1 MDMYLF
7 GDMLV
12 ESAMSLSY
20 SWHKDHRDR
29 NGMPYIFHPY
39 SVAMLIA
46 EDEEYIKSVFPD
58 LDITELVVIALLHD
72 VIEECE
78 DGEEKIK
85 YYFQYTGK
93 ILDTVKVLT
102 RSKDETYFDYIKR
115 VSLDSRA
122 AIVKYFDLLHNIHRG
137 RISESLHERYD
148 KALQI
153 LKPII
158 KK

>member
-1 MDMYLF
+1 MDMHLF
-7 GDMLV
+7 GDILV
-12 ESAMSLSY
+12 ESAMALSY
-20 SWHKDHRDR
+20 SCHKDQYDKQ
-29 NGMPYIFHPY
+29 GIPYIFHPY

-72 VIEECE
+72 VIEDCE

-85 YYFQYTGK
+85 YYFQCTGK
-93 ILDTVKVLT
+93 VLDTVKILT

-122 AIVKYFDLLHNIHRG
+122 AIVKYFDLLHNINRG
-137 RISESLHERYD
+137 RIAESLYERYD

>member
-1 MDMYLF
+1 MDMHLF
-7 GDMLV
+7 GDILV
-12 ESAMSLSY
+12 ESAMALSY
-20 SWHKDHRDR
+20 SCHKDQRDR

-39 SVAMLIA
+39 SVALLIA
-46 EDEEYIKSVFPD
+46 EYEEHIKSVFPD

-72 VIEECE
+72 VIEDCE

-85 YYFQYTGK
+85 WYFHYTGK
-93 ILDTVKVLT
+93 VLDTVKILT

-122 AIVKYFDLLHNIHRG
+122 AIVKYFDLLHNIYRG

-153 LKPII
+153 LEPIV